1 MTAEQKALELVER
14 FCNISKEITFTEAKQ
29 SALICVNE
37 IIKSEPISPLSER
50 TPETFSDMLSE
61 AKEYWQSVRNEIIN
75 YK

>member
-37 IIKSEPISPLSER
+37 IIK
-50 TPETFSDMLSE
+50 
-61 AKEYWQSVRNEIIN
+61 
-75 YK
+75 